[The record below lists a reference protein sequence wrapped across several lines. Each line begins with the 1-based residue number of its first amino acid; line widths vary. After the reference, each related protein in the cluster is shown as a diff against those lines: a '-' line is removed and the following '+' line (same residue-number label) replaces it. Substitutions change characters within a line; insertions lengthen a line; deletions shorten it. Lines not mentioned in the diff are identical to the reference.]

1 MTSEKKRIRILF
13 IGNSHTFYNDLPAL
27 VGERAKEDG
36 VEAEV
41 AMIAHGGWYLSQHVK
56 EPETAFNIRCGGY
69 DYVVLQEHSHPFDRI
84 GEYRTAAK
92 TLCAWIREA
101 GGVPVIYATWAEKAN
116 GGAQEVMNRV
126 NGEIARNNGALLA
139 AVGALWRDRAREN
152 PEKDL
157 YGPDGAHA
165 SAEGSRFASEI
176 IWRAI
181 RETLETGIK
190 D

>member
-1 MTSEKKRIRILF
+1 MNGEKKRIRILF

-27 VGERAKEDG
+27 VRERAEEDG

-41 AMIAHGGWYLSQHVK
+41 VMIARGGWYLSQHVK
-56 EPETAFNIRCGGY
+56 EPETFFNVRCGGY
-69 DYVVLQEHSHPFDRI
+69 DYAVLQEHSHPFDRI

-92 TLCAWIREA
+92 TLCGWIREA

-116 GGAQEVMNRV
+116 EGAQELMNRV
-126 NGEIARNNGALLA
+126 NGEIARENGALLA
-139 AVGALWRDRAREN
+139 AVGASWWDRARKN

-165 SAEGSRFASEI
+165 SPEGSRFASEI

-181 RETLETGIK
+181 RKDLEPGIT